1 MNINVETTKG
11 GNQESLQNAMIQ
23 IKLNS
28 EARSSVNWKILV
40 SQDGTN
46 WSDALGL
53 LNFIETKSLDNGN
66 EIVVYK
72 IKDPS
77 KHERLLFKIET
88 TQ

>member
-1 MNINVETTKG
+1 
-11 GNQESLQNAMIQ
+11 MIQ

-40 SQDGTN
+40 SQDGAN
-46 WSDALGL
+46 WSDALSL